1 MTETLK
7 KSPDELNEV
16 HEVASFS
23 DAGRCRVT
31 PVARFAPAVAQA
43 VVDTLTGLVRT
54 AHETPD
60 ATTCDADGIV
70 RAQTFEEGDVYML
83 EAPFDGYF
91 ADRYLMDF
99 YDVNR
104 RGICS
109 RMHLHTGLRFVR
121 MMTGTDTQ
129 IRVSSLAPFEVV
141 EVKGVTPFVPQRF
154 EDELPDAP
162 DGAAI
167 TRYNLVVPENSWI
180 DLQIPR
186 AVSHQF
192 NAIGP
197 NAVIDSVHPEESIET
212 FREKMSG
219 YRMMAQTVFLAE
231 ELPDAGT
238 CNVLPDDE
246 TRPHDE
252 VRSDGT
258 PGQPAHSAGLRGQIE
273 AVVRET
279 VSDGP
284 DTDASLAGADSL
296 AVVRLLVAL
305 EKQFGITIAAQEV
318 VEENF
323 RSLQALCT
331 LVDSHLGRTAG
342 HAG

>member
-7 KSPDELNEV
+7 KAPDELNEV
-16 HEVASFS
+16 HDVASFS

-54 AHETPD
+54 AHETSD

-99 YDVNR
+99 YDVNQ

-121 MMTGTDTQ
+121 MMTGTDTR
-129 IRVSSLAPFEVV
+129 IRVSSLAPFEVL
-141 EVKGVTPFVPQRF
+141 EVKGVTPFLPHRF
-154 EDELPDAP
+154 VDELPDAP
-162 DGAAI
+162 DGTAI

-231 ELPDAGT
+231 ELPAAGT
-238 CNVLPDDE
+238 CNVLPEDAP
-246 TRPHDE
+246 RRHA
-252 VRSDGT
+252 RSDG
-258 PGQPAHSAGLRGQIE
+258 LRRQVE

-305 EKQFGITIAAQEV
+305 EKRFGISIAAQEV
-318 VEENF
+318 VAENF
-323 RSLQALCT
+323 RSLHALCA
-331 LVDSHLGRTAG
+331 LVDSHLGRPAG
-342 HAG
+342 DAG